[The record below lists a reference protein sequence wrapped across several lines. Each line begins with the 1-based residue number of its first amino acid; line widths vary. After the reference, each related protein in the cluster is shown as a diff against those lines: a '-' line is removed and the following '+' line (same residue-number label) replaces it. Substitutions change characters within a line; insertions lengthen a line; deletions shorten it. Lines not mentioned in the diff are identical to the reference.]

1 MGGRPMSWESIMR
14 CVAAA
19 LALALCAALPASAV
33 LMDSGDGTGNTTAPS
48 DDPGWKN
55 AGSRGGLNAVYLGH
69 GWVVTAAHVGIG
81 TVTLDGTV
89 YSEVSGSYVP
99 ILHSPTVNADLGVFR
114 IDPFPRAL
122 PALEIPMST
131 VPVGADVML
140 IGSGQR
146 RGAATDWM
154 GVGGWL
160 WAGGAVKRW
169 GSNEI
174 GARLGP
180 GPPVNTTDL
189 PLAGYTTRALVV
201 DFSEGEP
208 GDEAT
213 VTVGDSGGAFFVRDG
228 SAWKLGGVSFGLGTF
243 ENQPLNTSL
252 YGNIVYAADLS
263 HYRDQILA
271 VARPC
276 ADGVDNDGDQAADF
290 PADTGCTWSGDL
302 SELPDC
308 DDGID
313 NDNDGAVDM
322 ADSFCSSFGDLR
334 EEPDAD
340 SDGVTDAEDSCLFVA
355 NQTQLDSDQD
365 GYGNACDAD
374 YNNDGVVGT
383 SDFSTLRNAFGSTQ
397 GSGNWDP
404 QLDANGDGVIGTA
417 DFTLLRAAFGI
428 PPGPSGLACA
438 GSVPC
443 P

>member
-1 MGGRPMSWESIMR
+1 MSWESIMR
-14 CVAAA
+14 RVTAAFV
-19 LALALCAALPASAV
+19 LACCSALPARAV
-33 LMDSGDGTGNTTAPS
+33 LIDSGNGTGNTTAPV
-48 DDPGWKN
+48 DDPGWNN
-55 AGSRGGLNAVYLGH
+55 AGSRGGLNAVYLGY
-69 GWVVTAAHVGIG
+69 GWVVTADHVGIG
-81 TVTLDGTV
+81 SVALGNTV
-89 YSEVSGSYVP
+89 YPAVPGSYVP
-99 ILHSPTVNADLGVFR
+99 ISHAPPVNADLGVFR
-114 IDPFPRAL
+114 IDPYPYAL
-122 PALEIPMST
+122 PVLEIPT
-131 VPVGADVML
+131 GAVPVGAAAVL
-140 IGSGQR
+140 IGWGQQ
-146 RGAATDWM
+146 RGAGTEWQ
-154 GVGGWL
+154 GLGGWL
-160 WAGGAVKRW
+160 WAGGSVKRW

-180 GPPVNTTDL
+180 GPPVNRTDL
-189 PLAGYTTRALVV
+189 PLAGRTTRALVV
-201 DFSEGEP
+201 DFSEGAP

-228 SAWKLGGVSFGLGTF
+228 SAWKLGGVTFALGTF
-243 ENQPLNTSL
+243 ENQPLDTSL

-276 ADGVDNDGDQAADF
+276 ADGVDNDADGDVDF
-290 PADTGCTWSGDL
+290 PLDPECTWSGDL

-322 ADSFCSSFGDLR
+322 ADSFCTSFGDLR

-355 NQTQLDSDQD
+355 NPTQLDSDQD

-374 YNNDGVVGT
+374 YNDNGVVDNL
-383 SDFSTLRNAFGSTQ
+383 DFLSLRKAFGATT
-397 GSGNWDP
+397 GSAGWDP
-404 QLDANGDGVIGTA
+404 QLDADGDGAIGNA
-417 DFTLLRAAFGI
+417 EFTLVRAAFGAA
-428 PPGPSGLACA
+428 PGPSGLACA